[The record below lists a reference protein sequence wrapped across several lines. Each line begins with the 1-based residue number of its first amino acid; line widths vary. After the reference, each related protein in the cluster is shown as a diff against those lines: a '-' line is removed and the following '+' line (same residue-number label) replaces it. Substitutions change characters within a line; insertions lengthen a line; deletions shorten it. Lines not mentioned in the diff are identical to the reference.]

1 MFLLEAGRF
10 PKSGTQESRLPAQ
23 LLNGIFSIEI
33 QIPTR
38 NQIIVKIRILSG
50 CRILSGSWMPLKNQ
64 GRDSIH
70 FKIVMKI
77 ITKNITKNVLKILP
91 KSYNK
96 TFKKS
101 ANDAYLL
108 FKLDFRDDFRDNFRD
123 IFKCIELHPRSMGAD
138 RRDGRARGGEEER
151 RGLGLSRPS
160 LALLVGCW
168 DRSLAP

>member
-123 IFKCIELHPRSMGAD
+123 IFKCIELHPWSSKASRSGSRYPGRILAFKRYQKCV
-138 RRDGRARGGEEER
+138 RRA
-151 RGLGLSRPS
+151 SPKS
-160 LALLVGCW
+160 V
-168 DRSLAP
+168 